1 MTSIS
6 PLLFGI
12 AAAFSPASMA
22 GMETVQHLGE
32 FPVVELRR
40 YHTSPGGRARFA
52 SYFDAYFPEAFEQ
65 LGAIVFGQFTNRDQL
80 TAFTWLRGYKDISAR
95 AIVCGNFYYGPL
107 WKEHRTKVNAILP
120 DSDNVLLLHPL
131 ASTSG
136 VKLLPAVDPVD
147 EPKGAQGIVVTQ
159 LFAIKK
165 GQEDVFAAKAL
176 AAFSAYRVDGV
187 QEAGVLVTLDV
198 PNNFPQLPIVTDG
211 PYLVWL
217 GVVKDEASLAKLNT
231 VFASTGSALQQG
243 DVLRSAPEVAVMD
256 PTPRSRLRWLP

>member
-1 MTSIS
+1 MLGLSFLPPPGLPMTLIS

-12 AAAFSPASMA
+12 AAAFAPASTA

-65 LGAIVFGQFTNRDQL
+65 LGAMVFGQFANRDDA

-95 AIVCGNFYYGPL
+95 AIVCANFYYGPL

-120 DSDNVLLLHPL
+120 DSDNALLLHPL
-131 ASTSG
+131 APQNG
-136 VKLLPAVDPVD
+136 VTLLPAVDPFD

-159 LFAIKK
+159 VFAIRK
-165 GQEDVFAAKAL
+165 GQEEAFATKAQTAFAA
-176 AAFSAYRVDGV
+176 YRLDGV
-187 QEAGVLVTLDV
+187 REAGVLATLDV
-198 PNNFPQLPIVTDG
+198 PNNFPQLPIVSDG

-217 GVVKDEASLAKLNT
+217 GVAKDEASLAKLKAVLAAT
-231 VFASTGSALQQG
+231 AMSLQQG
-243 DVLRSAPEVAVMD
+243 
-256 PTPRSRLRWLP
+256 